1 MIKFLLLGLI
11 VYTYYKFF
19 LAPKKIAT
27 RDQDKIQNRKDEDG
41 EYVDYEEVEWIL
53 LKLFSK
59 TTSS

>member
-41 EYVDYEEVEWIL
+41 EYVDYEEVE
-53 LKLFSK
+53 
-59 TTSS
+59 